1 MTTGSALLDDIA
13 VVIGTDAALRLS
25 WRFRGQDL
33 YIPRTIDRAPAIVKL
48 LGPDLA
54 QQLCDNYHGTTVGI
68 PRGPGEKTMVLA
80 LAEEGLTRQKIADR
94 LGIGERQVYRILQRQ
109 DDPRQHKLSFL

>member
-13 VVIGTDAALRLS
+13 VVIGVDAALQLS

-33 YIPRTIDRAPAIVKL
+33 YIPKDIERAWAIVDL
-48 LGPDLA
+48 IGEALA
-54 QQLCDNYHGTTVGI
+54 QQLSDNYHGTTI
-68 PRGPGEKTMVLA
+68 PVPKGPGEKFMVLA

-94 LGIGERQVYRILQRQ
+94 LGIGERQVYRILSRQ
-109 DDPRQHKLSFL
+109 EDPRQHKLSFL